1 MPQHYNNN
9 PFGIAKGQNMPEQ
22 PVGIMQVATPTAPM
36 VQDEPG
42 IVDMAKGKAQEMA
55 MAKGEEY
62 LMGALNPATAAT
74 AAAPA
79 TGALTGAA
87 SAAAPAAA
95 AGKGAGAAGGGLMAG
110 AASMAAP
117 VLLGG
122 LVLSKLFK

>member
-1 MPQHYNNN
+1 MLTDNN
-9 PFGIAKGQNMPEQ
+9 PFGIAKAQNNNAVPA
-22 PVGIMQVATPTAPM
+22 GIMQVATPTAPM

-42 IVDMAKGKAQEMA
+42 IKDMAMGKAQEMA

-62 LMGALNPATAAT
+62 LMGALNPAAAT

-79 TGALTGAA
+79 ATGLATSAA

-95 AGKGAGAAGGGLMAG
+95 GKGAGGIMAA
-110 AASMAAP
+110 AAPMVAP